1 MDTLRKQLGEHVRV
15 TREADGYRSRDTFAA
30 AANIGVRS
38 VAAVERGE
46 QAGRKVLTAIER
58 ALRWPTGSI
67 TAYLEGNADLP
78 AVPAPQPS
86 TIARHEWSAD
96 ERRKIL
102 AMPLDDVIAFGQQI
116 KRTSS
121 ERAAVLWLNEAMRL
135 KAEAAAIEP
144 EEAPRRSAGAP

>member
-1 MDTLRKQLGEHVRV
+1 MDTLRKRLGEHVRV
-15 TREADGYRSRDTFAA
+15 TREADGYRSRDALA
-30 AANIGVRS
+30 EAANIGVRS

-67 TAYLEGNADLP
+67 TAYLDGVAELP
-78 AVPAPQPS
+78 AASAAAPTTAP
-86 TIARHEWSAD
+86 RHEWSAD

-116 KRTSS
+116 KRTSG
-121 ERAAVLWLNEAMRL
+121 ERAAVLWLNEAMRI
-135 KAEAAAIEP
+135 KAEAAAIET
-144 EEAPRRSAGAP
+144 EDAPR

>member
-15 TREADGYRSRDTFAA
+15 TREADGYRSRDALA
-30 AANIGVRS
+30 EAANIGVRS

-67 TAYLEGNADLP
+67 TAYLEGTADLP
-78 AVPAPQPS
+78 ATPAPQPAP
-86 TIARHEWSAD
+86 ARHEWSAD

-102 AMPLDDVIAFGQQI
+102 AMSLDDVIAFGQQI
-116 KRTSS
+116 KRTSG
-121 ERAAVLWLNEAMRL
+121 ERAAVLWLHEAMRL
-135 KAEAAAIEP
+135 KAEAAAIES
-144 EEAPRRSAGAP
+144 EDATR